1 MKTLLAFL
9 GRVCLSLIFIM
20 SAVGKI
26 LNWEGSH
33 QFLVNGLCN
42 WLSMTASMPMIQ
54 PWLEMLISHSPFLLI
69 LAAVF
74 EALGG
79 LLIFLGI
86 KVRFGA
92 FLLLLFIIPTTILLH
107 AFWMAPPSEKE
118 LQMIMFLKNISIMGG
133 LLLLLAYGGK
143 NKTSKP
149 ASE

>member
-20 SAVGKI
+20 SAVGKF
-26 LNWEGSH
+26 LNWEGTH
-33 QFLVNGLCN
+33 QFLINGLCS
-42 WLSMTASMPMIQ
+42 WVSATASAPELQ
-54 PWLEMLISHSPFLLI
+54 TWLEMLIPHTPFLLI

-74 EALGG
+74 EGLGG

-92 FLLLLFIIPTTILLH
+92 FLLLLFIVPTTILLH
-107 AFWMAPPSEKE
+107 AFWMVPPSERE
-118 LQMIMFLKNISIMGG
+118 LQMIMFLKNVSIIGG
-133 LLLLLAYGGK
+133 LLLLLAYGEK
-143 NKTSKP
+143 NKTTKP